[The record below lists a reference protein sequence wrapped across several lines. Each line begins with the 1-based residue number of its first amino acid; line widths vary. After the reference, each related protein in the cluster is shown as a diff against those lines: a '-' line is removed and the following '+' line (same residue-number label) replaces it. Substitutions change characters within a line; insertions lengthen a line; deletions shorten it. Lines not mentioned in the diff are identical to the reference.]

1 MILDIIVVLLLL
13 FIIILF
19 IYLIFFKDKQ
29 FFNNNQNGNQNN
41 NYNNYQNSNNCDMT
55 TGICKLPK
63 SNVPQRK
70 NIYKKPKKV
79 EFNDDIKSL
88 DNTFSE
94 IDSRL

>member
-29 FFNNNQNGNQNN
+29 IQYK
-41 NYNNYQNSNNCDMT
+41 NYNNYQKSNDNCDLT

-63 SNVPQRK
+63 NNVPKNNISKK

-79 EFNDDIKSL
+79 EFEEDIKSL

>member
-29 FFNNNQNGNQNN
+29 MQNN
-41 NYNNYQNSNNCDMT
+41 NYNNYNNSNNSNNCDLT

-63 SNVPQRK
+63 NNIPQRK

-79 EFNDDIKSL
+79 EFDEDIKSL